1 MNRILVPIDG
11 SPKSL
16 IALEHIKTTFS
27 PKAFEIV
34 LMMVHENMMMITDRK
49 PSNRFKMGWIPSWKS
64 SQRIWSD
71 IPSFEKP
78 PSENRGS
85 ESWSVLR
92 KSAPA

>member
-34 LMMVHENMMMITDRK
+34 LMMVHENLMMITDKEAIQQIQDELDSQLEIIAKNLERYSVVRK
-49 PSNRFKMGWIPSWKS
+49 TAIGKPG
-64 SQRIWSD
+64 QRIVELSL
-71 IPSFEKP
+71 IHI
-78 PSENRGS
+78 
-85 ESWSVLR
+85 
-92 KSAPA
+92 

>member
-34 LMMVHENMMMITDRK
+34 LMMVHENLMMITDK
-49 PSNRFKMGWIPSWKS
+49 EAIQQIQDELD
-64 SQRIWSD
+64 SQLEIIAKNLERYSVVR
-71 IPSFEKP
+71 KP

>member
-34 LMMVHENMMMITDRK
+34 LMMVHENLMMITDK
-49 PSNRFKMGWIPSWKS
+49 EAI
-64 SQRIWSD
+64 QQIQD
-71 IPSFEKP
+71 
-78 PSENRGS
+78 
-85 ESWSVLR
+85 
-92 KSAPA
+92 